1 MFIVFTSSW
10 TWTFNHIG
18 FFTYLNHIDFREL
31 QCQASRVVGSC
42 DPKQVEH
49 QVSSRFSEEYYLAK
63 PLSEDTLC
71 HRLSSVLSVQIV
83 LWFCR

>member
-18 FFTYLNHIDFREL
+18 FFIDFSKL

-49 QVSSRFSEEYYLAK
+49 QVSSRCSEEYYLAK
-63 PLSEDTLC
+63 PLSEDTLS
-71 HRLSSVLSVQIV
+71 HR
-83 LWFCR
+83 